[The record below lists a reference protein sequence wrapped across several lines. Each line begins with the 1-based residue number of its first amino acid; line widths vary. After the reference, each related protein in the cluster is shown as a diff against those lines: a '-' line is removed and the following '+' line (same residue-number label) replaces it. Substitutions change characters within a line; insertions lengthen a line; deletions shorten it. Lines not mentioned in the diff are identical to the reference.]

1 VLRLPWFEYRA
12 PRSVAEAAK
21 ILAGEG
27 PAAMLVAGGT
37 DLLPNMKRRHQTPKC
52 LVSLRQIEDLKS
64 VSNGSGVT
72 FGAGLTLSEIVR
84 NEKTPTALRQAA
96 AQIATPHLRNMGTL
110 GGNLCLDTRC
120 TYYNQNYEW
129 REAIGFCLKK
139 DGQTCW
145 VATASKRCVAVSSTD
160 TAPALIALNASVA
173 LEGPEGVREIP
184 VEALY
189 KNDGI
194 DYLSRKPDE
203 ILTAVRV
210 PDGWKS
216 TYWKLRRR
224 GSFDFPIL
232 GVAVALKMSGDLVE
246 EARVALGGVASR
258 PFLVDKA
265 GEFLRGRKLIDEVIA
280 ETAAIVANRAK
291 PMDNTDMDLYWRK
304 EVADDFAGYALRE
317 LRGDDM
323 RAVRMRT
330 ARFLPDQAGS
340 VAA

>member
-1 VLRLPWFEYRA
+1 MLRLPWFDYRA
-12 PRSVAEAAK
+12 PRSVAEASK

-27 PAAMLVAGGT
+27 PAAMLIAGGT
-37 DLLPNMKRRHQTPKC
+37 DVLPNMKRKHQTPKV
-52 LVSLRQIEDLKS
+52 LVSLRGISSLRHF
-64 VSNGSGVT
+64 NGTLGSGVT
-72 FGAGLTLSEIVR
+72 LTQVAE
-84 NEKTPTALRQAA
+84 NPKTPTALRQAA

-129 REAIGFCLKK
+129 RQAIGFCLKK

-160 TAPALIALNASVA
+160 TAPALIALNATVV
-173 LEGPEGVREIP
+173 LEGAGGSREIP
-184 VEALY
+184 VGTLY

-203 ILTAVRV
+203 ILTSVKI

-232 GVAVALKMSGDLVE
+232 GVAVALKFSGDTIE
-246 EARVALGGVASR
+246 EARVALGAAASR
-258 PFLVDKA
+258 PFLVEKPT
-265 GEFLRGRKLIDEVIA
+265 EFLKGKKLTDEVIA
-280 ETAAIVANRAK
+280 EASTLVASRAK

-323 RAVRMRT
+323 KAIRLRI
-330 ARFLPDQAGS
+330 ARQAL
-340 VAA
+340 

>member
-1 VLRLPWFEYRA
+1 MLRLPWFEHRR

-21 ILAGEG
+21 ILVSEG

-37 DLLPNMKRRHQTPKC
+37 DLLPNMKRRHQTPKV
-52 LVSLRQIEDLKS
+52 LVSLKGISSLKQL
-64 VSNGSGVT
+64 NGV
-72 FGAGLTLSEIVR
+72 FGSGLTLTEVVNSP
-84 NEKTPTALRQAA
+84 KTPTALRQAA
-96 AQIATPHLRNMGTL
+96 AQVATPHLRNMGTL

-129 REAIGFCLKK
+129 RQAIDFCLKK
-139 DGQTCW
+139 DGQICW

-160 TAPALIALNASVA
+160 TAPALIALNAKVI
-173 LEGPEGVREIP
+173 LEGASGEREIP

-203 ILTAVRV
+203 ILTSVKI
-210 PDGWKS
+210 PESWKS

-232 GVAVALKMSGDLVE
+232 GVAAALRFNSSDEIE
-246 EARVALGGVASR
+246 EARLALGAVASR
-258 PFLVDKA
+258 PFLVEKA
-265 GEFLRGRKLIDEVIA
+265 GEFLRGKKLTDEVIA
-280 ETAAIVANRAK
+280 QASELVANRAK

-317 LRGDDM
+317 LRG
-323 RAVRMRT
+323 
-330 ARFLPDQAGS
+330 
-340 VAA
+340 

>member
-1 VLRLPWFEYRA
+1 MLRLPWFDYRA
-12 PRSVAEAAK
+12 PRSVAEAVR

-27 PAAMLVAGGT
+27 PAAMLIAGGT
-37 DLLPNMKRRHQTPKC
+37 DLLPNMKRRHQTPKI
-52 LVSLRQIEDLKS
+52 LVSLRGVDELKTM
-64 VSNGSGVT
+64 SNGSGIVLGSAVT
-72 FGAGLTLSEIVR
+72 LAKITQ
-84 NEKTPTALRQAA
+84 EKKIREQFSALHQAA

-129 REAIGFCLKK
+129 RQAIGFCLKK

-160 TAPALIALNASVA
+160 SAPALLALGASVKLVSA
-173 LEGPEGVREIP
+173 AGEREIKLD
-184 VEALY
+184 ELY
-189 KNDGI
+189 RNDGI
-194 DYLSRKPDE
+194 AYLSRRPDE
-203 ILTAVRV
+203 VLTEIRI
-210 PDGWKS
+210 PDRNYKS

-232 GVAVALKMSGDLVE
+232 GVAAALKMQGDVVE
-246 EARVALGGVASR
+246 EARVALGAVASR

-265 GEFLRGRKLIDEVIA
+265 GKFLEGKKLTDEVIA
-280 ETAAIVANRAK
+280 EASELVANRAK

-323 RAVRMRT
+323 REARLRT
-330 ARFLPDQAGS
+330 ARYLP
-340 VAA
+340 